1 MCAERLTHVLI
12 VFVGAACGEAKR
24 RSCHSSLRQVQI
36 SRGCREREAQRV
48 QQNRIPPPPGDVA
61 HTLVALY
68 SLQKHAAVLLSS
80 YFLCEHVVVHPNE
93 SQSSC
98 VFT

>member
-1 MCAERLTHVLI
+1 
-12 VFVGAACGEAKR
+12 
-24 RSCHSSLRQVQI
+24 
-36 SRGCREREAQRV
+36 
-48 QQNRIPPPPGDVA
+48 VA